1 MLHPFQD
8 TSPRLPGSRIFFQGE
23 SCLNEFGSIIIGNL
37 TRQVERHN
45 RTVERTYALEQYV
58 AFVRAEIESM
68 RKGPSCDLVD
78 SIAQLPRE
86 RLSPITAGACEDKE
100 LYVLLAWIKALDV
113 TVVNP
118 LLMSLFED
126 YRDGALSHD
135 GLASILR
142 TAESYLFRRA
152 ACDVAMNSLNKFFSS
167 VIARLATVRDDG
179 GDIREAFE
187 AILLGE
193 EGSARR
199 MPSETEFERALRT
212 RDCYAFK
219 RGFYLLTTLEN
230 SYHTKDPLDFT
241 GGTFTIEHIMPQNA
255 LVSAEWRETLGPD
268 CERDGCMAMS

>member
-1 MLHPFQD
+1 M
-8 TSPRLPGSRIFFQGE
+8 
-23 SCLNEFGSIIIGNL
+23 
-37 TRQVERHN
+37 
-45 RTVERTYALEQYV
+45 
-58 AFVRAEIESM
+58 
-68 RKGPSCDLVD
+68 
-78 SIAQLPRE
+78 
-86 RLSPITAGACEDKE
+86 
-100 LYVLLAWIKALDV
+100 

-135 GLASILR
+135 DLASILR

-152 ACDVAMNSLNKFFSS
+152 ACDVATNSLNNFFSS
-167 VIARLATVRDDG
+167 VIARLATVREDG

-193 EGSARR
+193 EGTARR
-199 MPSETEFERALRT
+199 MPSDTEFERALRT

-241 GGTFTIEHIMPQNA
+241 GGAFTIEHIMPQNA
-255 LVSAEWRETLGPD
+255 LASAEWRETLGSD
-268 CERDGCMAMS
+268 CERAGCMAMS